1 MLYRASECF
10 PAYATNY
17 SGSRSTS
24 SEIHPKSGYIAT
36 RAELV
41 RATIGQG
48 RRTRL
53 RFIYIYIFGP
63 IEVESCERH
72 KMRRE
77 MKKWEMRRDLSSSPP
92 EAGRAVFTC
101 NAIFTTGI
109 RNRCVSVARKRE
121 GIRHRSIIYTRLAT
135 PFAARQHNERLC

>member
-1 MLYRASECF
+1 MF
-10 PAYATNY
+10 PGLRNATNY

-53 RFIYIYIFGP
+53 RFIYIY
-63 IEVESCERH
+63 SALS
-72 KMRRE
+72 
-77 MKKWEMRRDLSSSPP
+77 KWN
-92 EAGRAVFTC
+92 RANDTKC
-101 NAIFTTGI
+101 GE
-109 RNRCVSVARKRE
+109 K
-121 GIRHRSIIYTRLAT
+121 
-135 PFAARQHNERLC
+135 